1 MKRLKS
7 GFTILEVL
15 IVIVFVGILAAV
27 AIYSLNVTRA
37 GNRDSKRVSDV
48 SVIHSAITQFWLQQ
62 ATYPGSVAVDL
73 GKSGAGAD
81 KLTASGFVAADSN
94 SSPVYLS
101 QIPRPPNTNEY
112 YRYHGSASGYS
123 LRFIT
128 ERATAYG
135 PAGSWYMHSGGVDKE
150 DAEK

>member
-1 MKRLKS
+1 MKRLRS

-37 GNRDSKRVSDV
+37 SNRDSKRISDV
-48 SVIHSAITQFWLQQ
+48 SVIHAAITQFWLQQ
-62 ATYPGSVAVDL
+62 ATYPASTPVDL
-73 GKSGAGAD
+73 GAPGASAD

-101 QIPRPPNTNEY
+101 QIPQAPKSGEY

-123 LRFIT
+123 LRFVT
-128 ERATAYG
+128 ERPTAYG
-135 PAGSWYMHSGGVDKE
+135 AAGAWYMHSGGVDQE
-150 DAEK
+150 DSEK